1 MRRIVFIILLSFVH
15 DTYGQ
20 ELDHDRLQQ
29 AIIFRS
35 DNSVWLESDIKLDHR
50 FFGYEKPDTTSGKL
64 ILFSVFTP
72 DVEDNPYHCPLG
84 AYYGMSG
91 VPGKLHSMARQGSFV
106 KIRYSANDGSGP
118 KYFYFEKK
126 WVQFK

>member
-84 AYYGMSG
+84 LIMECPAFRASFILLPGM
-91 VPGKLHSMARQGSFV
+91 VLL
-106 KIRYSANDGSGP
+106 
-118 KYFYFEKK
+118 
-126 WVQFK
+126 